1 MPLATRR
8 PDWPTGLP
16 LHLDDVTAMRGGRA
30 VLDRV
35 TLSFEPGTS
44 YVLIGPSGAGKSTLL
59 RLLNRL
65 DDPDSGTLRIGDIP
79 LGTLPI
85 AAVRGGVGL
94 VFQNPRAL
102 PGRLRDN
109 LTFPSQARSEPPPSD
124 DSLAASLEEV
134 GLDPASLDRDTSGL
148 SGGERQRLAVATA
161 LAAGPEILGLDEP
174 TSGLDPTA
182 ARRLADLLDRR
193 RRRDGLRP
201 IAVTHHREH
210 AAWLGE
216 RAVWLE
222 AGRVVEVGPTAEVI
236 ARCDARAWA
245 DAPAVTLS

>member
-1 MPLATRR
+1 MPRATR
-8 PDWPTGLP
+8 PDWPIGLP
-16 LHLDDVTAMRGGRA
+16 LTLDHVTAIRGGRA

-35 TLSFEPGTS
+35 TLTFEPGLS

-65 DDPDSGTLRIGDIP
+65 DDPDSGTLRIGDDSIAS
-79 LGTLPI
+79 LPI
-85 AAVRGGVGL
+85 AAVRRGIGL

-109 LTFPSQARSEPPPSD
+109 LAFPSLARGAAAPAD
-124 DSLAASLEEV
+124 DALAAGLAEV
-134 GLDPASLDRDTSGL
+134 GLDPASLDRETTGL

-245 DAPAVTLS
+245 DAPSSTSP